1 MNETLGQYLRRKREA
16 HLISVQEISHSTGI
30 SVPMINALEE
40 DKFHL
45 IPRPE
50 VTLQYLKKYA
60 AYVSLDKKDILNRYK
75 TQCARNHQ
83 KEYSVPHLSIF
94 FKGEKLPKS
103 KRRTGRLSKKQI
115 MEGIFWA
122 GIVIWAVILL
132 YLYVHVLSLKKTG
145 MLDIQEIMPSKET
158 MQQASL
164 QRNALTLSVTSEK
177 HGNSPQRSSPGTSP
191 GIVPVPIERHAGIK
205 ELSSQASHARQL
217 SGMAEV
223 MGNRKSR
230 LYHKLGMKYYLRV
243 RSYNRIV
250 FNSEVDA
257 ITAGYRKAPEQII

>member
-1 MNETLGQYLRRKREA
+1 MKETLGQYLRRKREA
-16 HLISVQEISHSTGI
+16 HLISIQEISHSTGI

-50 VTLQYLKKYA
+50 VTSHYLKKYA
-60 AYVSLDKKDILNRYK
+60 AYVNLDKKDILNRYK

-94 FKGEKLPKS
+94 FEGEKPPKS
-103 KRRTGRLSKKQI
+103 ERRAGRLSRKQI

-122 GIVIWAVILL
+122 GIVIWAFVLF

-145 MLDIQEIMPSKET
+145 MLEIQEIMPSQEIR
-158 MQQASL
+158 QEASL
-164 QRNALTLSVTSEK
+164 QRNDLTPSVTSEK
-177 HGNSPQRSSPGTSP
+177 NGNSPQPSSRGPSL
-191 GIVPVPIERHAGIK
+191 GIVPVPLERQAGIK
-205 ELSSQASHARQL
+205 ELGSQASSARQ
-217 SGMAEV
+217 GAGKAKV
-223 MGNRKSR
+223 IGNRKSK
-230 LYHKLGMKYYLRV
+230 LYHKPGMKYYHRV

-250 FNSEVDA
+250 FNSEADA
-257 ITAGYRKAPEQII
+257 ITAGYRKAAE